1 MLLWSVIGGMTRLV
15 RLSPALAGTFMSQLS
30 LASTVLLIEVG
41 SKRGDIYNILWA
53 LVFGFATLNILS
65 LVTRRF
71 EPNRHRMSMG
81 ELMAVGTVVV
91 AIALL
96 GLEMLSVFKI
106 LPLKLPIH

>member
-1 MLLWSVIGGMTRLV
+1 MARLV
-15 RLSPALAGTFMSQLS
+15 RVSPVVVRAFMSQLS
-30 LASTVLLIEVG
+30 LASTVVLIEVV
-41 SKRGDIYNILWA
+41 SKRADIYNILWA

-71 EPNRHRMSMG
+71 EANCHRMSMG